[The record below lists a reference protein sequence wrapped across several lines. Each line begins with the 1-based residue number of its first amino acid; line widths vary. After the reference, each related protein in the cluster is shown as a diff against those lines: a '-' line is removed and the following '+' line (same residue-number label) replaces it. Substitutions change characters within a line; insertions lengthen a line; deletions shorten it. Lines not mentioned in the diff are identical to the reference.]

1 MSGNTFRVPYLN
13 GKIRKGVWV
22 IWLIALIVQ
31 IPEGLFYDDDVFQAN
46 FAITAWLLILTVLYQ
61 VGLYKSHNAGW
72 FSWLLKDDRIEVP
85 RKEPPTIR
93 GSEIYN
99 HGQTHITHIT
109 LNDSVY
115 VEDKKN

>member
-1 MSGNTFRVPYLN
+1 MRIPYLN

-61 VGLYKSHNAGW
+61 VGLYKTYNAGW
-72 FSWLLKDDRIEVP
+72 FSWLLKDDRIDESMT
-85 RKEPPTIR
+85 EPQTTK
-93 GSEIYN
+93 GL
-99 HGQTHITHIT
+99 GAQTHITNIT
-109 LNDSVY
+109 LNDSVW
-115 VEDKKN
+115 VEEKTQ